1 MNKFIFYE
9 EEIIM
14 NEKMV
19 VREWYD
25 EDNERVYHIRF
36 IKVNDMWYAVL
47 KDICDALGLYSW
59 KVAQRIDVEFLLKRT
74 VPVSNLPSRYD
85 RCKGDNLTR
94 RVTLVNEMGIYQC
107 IAGSR
112 STEAKKFVKWYP
124 QMISKLR
131 KGIGLEGFM
140 AMEMMD
146 ERVQKH
152 IDEQL
157 DRFIPEFDPYLDNVF
172 YDEATGMLM
181 QSVTVAGGDV
191 EVVPYE
197 GEAPYPYNLYSF
209 R

>member
-1 MNKFIFYE
+1 
-9 EEIIM
+9 M

-25 EDNERVYHIRF
+25 EDNEVTYYIRF
-36 IKVNDMWYAVL
+36 VKINDMWYAVL
-47 KDICDALGLYSW
+47 KDVCDALGLTA
-59 KVAQRIDVEFLLKRT
+59 KFVAQRIDVDFILKRVIPT
-74 VPVSNLPSRYD
+74 YEKDKVVSN
-85 RCKGDNLTR
+85 NLMSKPYHNTHQML
-94 RVTLVNEMGIYQC
+94 LVNEMGIYQC

-140 AMEMMD
+140 AMDMMD
-146 ERVQKH
+146 ERIQKH

-172 YDEATGMLM
+172 FDEVTGMLM

>member
-1 MNKFIFYE
+1 
-9 EEIIM
+9 M

-25 EDNERVYHIRF
+25 EDNERSYCIRF

-47 KDICDALGLYSW
+47 QDICFALGLEA
-59 KVAQRIDVEFLLKRT
+59 KHVAQRIDVEFILKRV
-74 VPVSNLPSRYD
+74 VPTFNVVSNDLKS
-85 RCKGDNLTR
+85 KGRHYTHQQL
-94 RVTLVNEMGIYQC
+94 LVNEMGIYQC

-112 STEAKKFVKWYP
+112 GTEAKKFVKWYP

-131 KGIGLEGFM
+131 KGIGLEGYM
-140 AMEMMD
+140 AMDMMD
-146 ERVQKH
+146 ERIQKH

-157 DRFIPEFDPYLDNVF
+157 DRFTPEFDPYLDNVF
-172 YDEATGMLM
+172 FDEVTGMLM
-181 QSVTVAGGDV
+181 QGVTVAGGDV

-197 GEAPYPYNLYSF
+197 GEVPYPYNLYSF